1 MDIAERILSGDIR
14 AAARLIRDIE
24 DEIPE
29 SIEEIKKLYPFTG
42 KAYIIGI
49 TGPAGTGK
57 STIIDRLT
65 YHFRKEGKRVG
76 IITVD
81 PTSPFTGGAI
91 LGDRIR
97 MQSHSTD
104 EGVFIRSMAT
114 RGQMGGLAR
123 STIDV
128 VKVLDAMGYE
138 IIIIETVGI
147 GQDEVDIIRVA
158 HTCVLVVIPGMGD
171 DIQAIKAGVI
181 EIADIF
187 AINKCDRNGVEQ
199 LVNEIETLLEMKKYG
214 KDQWRPVIVR
224 TQANIGKGIDELAM
238 QIYKHRDYIFHWQK
252 SEQYKKERARME
264 FLNIIEGMIR
274 RKVKSLINKKLD
286 EIVIEISERGNN
298 PYIIAEG
305 ILGKAIS
312 AKD

>member
-29 SIEEIKKLYPFTG
+29 SIEELKKLYPYTG
-42 KAYIIGI
+42 KAYIIGV

-65 YHFRKEGKRVG
+65 YQFRKEGKRVG
-76 IITVD
+76 IVTVD

-138 IIIIETVGI
+138 IIIIETVGV

-214 KDQWRPVIVR
+214 EAQWRPMIVR
-224 TQANIGKGIDELAM
+224 VQANIGKGIDELVT
-238 QIYKHRDYIFHWQK
+238 QIYKHRDYIFRRER
-252 SEQYKKERARME
+252 SEQYRKERARME

-274 RKVKSLINKKLD
+274 RKVKSLVNKKLD
-286 EIVIEISERGNN
+286 EIVKEISERGNN

-305 ILGKAIS
+305 ILRNALS
-312 AKD
+312 AEE